1 MMNTEAPKPAMRS
14 LPRFPEP
21 NTQPFWEATK
31 NHQLVYQVCDACA
44 TVVFYPRSH
53 CTHCTSLALTWKKS
67 AGVGAIYTYSVVRR
81 SQHPAFRDLVPYAV
95 AWVDLD
101 EKFRLLTNIVGVLQP
116 ETELRIGQR
125 VAVEWLDYDAV
136 SLPVFRPV

>member
-1 MMNTEAPKPAMRS
+1 MTTEAPKAAMRS

-31 NHQLVYQVCDACA
+31 RHELVYQVCNACA

-53 CTHCTSLALTWKKS
+53 CTHCTSLDLAWKKS
-67 AGVGAIYTYSVVRR
+67 KGLGTIYTYSMVRR

-101 EKFRLLTNIVGVLQP
+101 EKLRLLTNIVGVSRP
-116 ETELRIGQR
+116 EIDIRIGQP
-125 VAVEWLDYDAV
+125 VALDWLDYESV